1 MHPLTS
7 RLRKLVPLALLLLVG
22 CGGVRVAP
30 EGGLPRALVQPLQAR
45 VGLVL
50 DDELRGFKHEETR
63 SSADWAV
70 DLGPGHEQLLKA
82 VFGASFSSVEVFRNF
97 DEARAASGLQGLFS
111 PHIEQY
117 SFATARETGGVYWA
131 VTIRY
136 RIGVFTPQGEPA
148 DSMTLT
154 GYGSAGDTGRAAP
167 SLINATRA
175 AMRDAAAK
183 LLVQMPRQPV
193 AAKLVAGEI
202 LQAGQS
208 TALVADPIDTVPIE
222 PATGGRPAG

>member
-1 MHPLTS
+1 MHPLIAS
-7 RLRKLVPLALLLLVG
+7 PRALVPLAMLLLVG

-30 EGGLPRALVQPLQAR
+30 EGGLPKALVQPLQAR

-50 DDELRGFKHEETR
+50 DDELRRFKHEETR
-63 SSADWAV
+63 SSADWSV

-117 SFATARETGGVYWA
+117 SFASARETGGVYWA

-136 RIGVFTPQGEPA
+136 RIGVFTPQGEAA

-193 AAKLVAGEI
+193 AVKLVAGEI
-202 LQAGQS
+202 LKAGEA
-208 TALVADPIDTVPIE
+208 TALAADPIDLVPIE
-222 PATGGRPAG
+222 PAPEGRPAG

>member
-1 MHPLTS
+1 MHPLNP
-7 RLRKLVPLALLLLVG
+7 RIHLLLPFALLLAA
-22 CGGVRVAP
+22 CNSVRVAP
-30 EGGLPRALVQPLQAR
+30 DGFLPRALVQPIKAR

-50 DDELRGFKHEETR
+50 DEELRTFKHEETR

-82 VFGASFSSVEVFRNF
+82 VFGASFSGVEVFRSL
-97 DEARAASGLQGLFS
+97 DEARAGTGLLAVFA

-117 SFATARETGGVYWA
+117 SFASARETGGVYWA

-136 RIGVFTPQGEPA
+136 RIGVYTPQGEPA
-148 DSMTLT
+148 DSLTLT
-154 GYGSAGDTGRAAP
+154 GYGSAGDAGRAEP
-167 SLINATRA
+167 SLVNATRA

-193 AAKLVAGEI
+193 AERLVAGE
-202 LQAGQS
+202 
-208 TALVADPIDTVPIE
+208 ALRPGETGVAVDPIETVPIE
-222 PATGGRPAG
+222 PVTAGPTSG